1 VASRAIGRPLIGVT
15 SSRSRGRVM
24 WWCNRIALWRA
35 GARSRRL
42 CAGASLSLD
51 DFDGLVIGGGDDIDA
66 ALYRGEIEPA
76 IRIDRDRDAFELDLL
91 EKAAARDLP
100 VLGIC
105 RGAQMIN
112 VFLGGSLHESI
123 YAAYPDIPRL
133 HSPLPRKRIE
143 IAPGSILQAL
153 LRSDRERVNALH
165 HQSID
170 VVGAGLSI
178 VARDQHGIVQAI
190 ERRGDPFLV
199 GVQWHPEFMF
209 FNPRQQ
215 RLFAAIVE
223 SARNRRR
230 SWKDASEPLRPAG
243 RIRKGEPA

>member
-1 VASRAIGRPLIGVT
+1 
-15 SSRSRGRVM
+15 
-24 WWCNRIALWRA
+24 
-35 GARSRRL
+35 
-42 CAGASLSLD
+42 
-51 DFDGLVIGGGDDIDA
+51 
-66 ALYRGEIEPA
+66 
-76 IRIDRDRDAFELDLL
+76 
-91 EKAAARDLP
+91 
-100 VLGIC
+100 
-105 RGAQMIN
+105 MIN

-123 YAAYPDIPRL
+123 YAVNPDIPRL

-190 ERRGDPFLV
+190 ECRGDPFLV

-223 SARNRRR
+223 SARNRRLP
-230 SWKDASEPLRPAG
+230 WKDASEFLRPAAPHSHS
-243 RIRKGEPA
+243 KKPPARNKTWVRYTEARRCRTRTPSHIARSIGAAWQQIAGARSAMPVPSLGGQLVLYRRLDPVERGTAPR